1 LLCSSFILIKIS
13 SVIADEEKQIK
24 NGKRTAEGEEE
35 GEMTAERY
43 IYVPENEEATEFSF
57 CFSHRSAWQAY
68 ISSG

>member
-1 LLCSSFILIKIS
+1 MEREL
-13 SVIADEEKQIK
+13 Q
-24 NGKRTAEGEEE
+24 KRR
-35 GEMTAERY
+35 GEMMAERY

>member
-13 SVIADEEKQIK
+13 SAIADEEKQMK
-24 NGKRTAEGEEE
+24 MERELQKRR
-35 GEMTAERY
+35 GEMMAERY